1 MAWASTRIGNRLG
14 WQIMLAVGLLFFPA
28 VFSIASPRA
37 VPVPSE
43 EERPAETET
52 VTNWSTAPRER
63 RPSAASEARPSPAPA
78 SPSLTQTHAGPA
90 LARAASVDPFR
101 NGLGAPYRC

>member
-1 MAWASTRIGNRLG
+1 MAWIGNRLN
-14 WQIMLAVGLLFFPA
+14 WQIVLAVGLLFFPA
-28 VFSIASPRA
+28 AFSIASPRA

-52 VTNWSTAPRER
+52 VVNWSTAPRER
-63 RPSAASEARPSPAPA
+63 RPSTPSDARLSLAPVSPFSALA
-78 SPSLTQTHAGPA
+78 HAGPI
-90 LARAASVDPFR
+90 LSRAASVDPFR

>member
-1 MAWASTRIGNRLG
+1 MTWASTRIGNRLG
-14 WQIMLAVGLLFFPA
+14 WQIVLAVGLLFFPA
-28 VFSIASPRA
+28 VCTIASPLA
-37 VPVPSE
+37 YPAPSE

-52 VTNWSTAPRER
+52 VANWSIAPRER
-63 RPSAASEARPSPAPA
+63 RPFAPPDARPTPAPA